1 MGRARFYFGITR
13 VAYAELRVSALAKIK
28 NPDDLKLRKSILNQG
43 EMMKKTM
50 WMAKFL
56 QATLLVGLTLLS
68 GLAKA
73 EEQSTL
79 SNKIENVDFSTLPGG
94 RVAIRIKTTQPL
106 ANPPAGFTLNNPSRI
121 ALDFPNVA
129 NGLSKSNIS
138 ADQGAL
144 KSVTLA
150 QGKERTRMVL
160 NLSKSVGY
168 NASASGNEVTIIL
181 QASEANASA
190 SIETKFAEPS
200 LGQQQFA
207 INNVDFAR
215 GKNGEGRIIVDLS
228 NASAGINIKQKG
240 KTIVV
245 DFINTDVPANLQRRL
260 NVTNF
265 NTPVIYVDTMKQGKN
280 GRMVIEPKGNWEQSA
295 YQADKKFIIDVRQ
308 VVEDPNKLVR
318 GNKPGYA
325 GEKLSLSFQNIEVRA
340 VLQVIADF
348 TGLNIVT
355 SDTVTGNL
363 TLRLKDVPWDQA
375 MDIITQSKGL
385 SMRKTGNVIL
395 VAPSDELAAKEK
407 QALEAIQQ
415 IDDLEPVRT
424 EVYTLKYMK
433 AESLKDILSD
443 PKQKILSKRGSAVLD
458 PRTNTVF
465 VQDTPKYLEQVQAII
480 NKTDV
485 AVRQVMI
492 ESRLVIADDKY
503 SKALGARFG
512 VTQTSTPGRS
522 ASTIGSTIGNR
533 PTNTTATTITQGTH
547 NGTAQTALTDQF
559 FDGNAVL
566 TSSDGLPDLNTNLP
580 VTNAFGSFAYSLFHL
595 PAGLLLNF
603 ELTAMES
610 DGRGKVVSSPR
621 VTTANQRK
629 AKIASGTEIP
639 YLEASSSGAATVSFK
654 AAVLSLEVT
663 PQITPDDKI
672 IMELD
677 VKKDRVGQIFSGI
690 PSIETQNINTQVL
703 VGNGETAVLGGIFEQ
718 TERNDVEKVPFF
730 GDLPVLGNLF
740 KRKTVLNN
748 KTELLIFI
756 TPKIMSED
764 LNLQ

>member
-1 MGRARFYFGITR
+1 M
-13 VAYAELRVSALAKIK
+13 
-28 NPDDLKLRKSILNQG
+28 NQG
-43 EMMKKTM
+43 ETMKKTT
-50 WMAKFL
+50 WMTNFL
-56 QATLLVGLTLLS
+56 QATLLIGCFVFAGLTQ
-68 GLAKA
+68 A

-94 RVAIRIKTTQPL
+94 RVLIRIKTTQAL
-106 ANPPAGFTLNNPSRI
+106 KNPPAGFTLNNPARI

-129 NGLSKSNIS
+129 NGLAKTNLP
-138 ADQGAL
+138 ADQGSL

-168 NASASGNEVTIIL
+168 NTAANGNEVTITL
-181 QASEANASA
+181 QANEVNANVG
-190 SIETKFAEPS
+190 IETKFAEPT

-215 GKNGEGRIIVDLS
+215 GVNGEGRIIVDLS
-228 NASAGINIKQKG
+228 DASAGINIKQKG

-245 DFINTDVPANLQRRL
+245 DFINTDVPSNLQRRL

-308 VVEDPNKLVR
+308 VVDDPNKLVR
-318 GNKPGYA
+318 GSKPGYA
-325 GEKLSLSFQNIEVRA
+325 GEKLSLNFQNIEVRS

-385 SMRKTGNVIL
+385 AMRKTGNVIL
-395 VAPSDELAAKEK
+395 VAPADELAAKDK
-407 QALEAIQQ
+407 QALESALQ
-415 IDDLEPVRT
+415 IEDLEAVRT

-433 AESLKDILSD
+433 AESLKDILTDS
-443 PKQKILSKRGSAVLD
+443 KQKILSKRGSAVLD

-512 VTQTSTPGRS
+512 ISQTGKTGNNVG
-522 ASTIGSTIGNR
+522 TIGSSIGNR
-533 PTNTTATTITQGTH
+533 PTNTTATTITQGNH
-547 NGTAQTALTDQF
+547 NGTVQSALTSQF
-559 FDGNAVL
+559 FGRGNSLL
-566 TSSDGLPDLNTNLP
+566 TSSDGQPDLNSNLP
-580 VTNAFGSFAYSLFHL
+580 VTNAFGSFAYSLFNL
-595 PAGLLLNF
+595 PAGLLLNL

-621 VTTANQRK
+621 VTTANQHK

-639 YLEASSSGAATVSFK
+639 YLEASSSGAATISFK

-677 VKKDRVGQIFSGI
+677 VKKDRVGQVFSGV

-703 VGNGETAVLGGIFEQ
+703 VGNGETAVLGGIYEQ
-718 TERNDVEKVPFF
+718 IERNDVEKVPFF
-730 GDLPVLGNLF
+730 GDLPIMGNLF
-740 KRKTVLNN
+740 KRKTTLNN
-748 KTELLIFI
+748 RTELLIFV
-756 TPKIMSED
+756 TPKIMDDS
-764 LNLQ
+764 LGLR

>member
-1 MGRARFYFGITR
+1 MKNNTWAR
-13 VAYAELRVSALAKIK
+13 
-28 NPDDLKLRKSILNQG
+28 
-43 EMMKKTM
+43 
-50 WMAKFL
+50 KFL
-56 QATLLVGLTLLS
+56 QVSLLLGLTLVS
-68 GLAKA
+68 GFSLA
-73 EEQSTL
+73 EEQSAL
-79 SNKIENVDFSTLPGG
+79 KNKIESIDFSSLPGG
-94 RVAIRIKTTQPL
+94 RVAIHIKTTVPL
-106 ANPPAGFTLNNPSRI
+106 TNAPAGFTLNSPARI
-121 ALDFPNVA
+121 ALDFPDVA
-129 NGLSKSNIS
+129 NGTAKTNIQ
-138 ADQGAL
+138 ADQGSL

-150 QGKERTRMVL
+150 QAKERTRIVL
-160 NLSKSVGY
+160 NLSKNVGY
-168 NASASGNEVTIIL
+168 NTTVNGNDVTIMLQANEASANVGV
-181 QASEANASA
+181 
-190 SIETKFAEPS
+190 ETKFAEPT

-228 NASAGINIKQKG
+228 SASAGINIKQKG

-245 DFINTDVPANLQRRL
+245 DFLNTDVPANLQRRL

-280 GRMVIEPKGNWEQSA
+280 GQMVIEPKGNWEQSA

-318 GNKPGYA
+318 GSKPGYA
-325 GEKLSLSFQNIEVRA
+325 GEKLSLNFQNIEVRS

-348 TGLNIVT
+348 TGLNIIT

-375 MDIITQSKGL
+375 LDIITQSKGL

-395 VAPSDELAAKEK
+395 VAPAEEVAAKEK
-407 QALEAIQQ
+407 QMLEAAQQ
-415 IDDLEPVRT
+415 INDLEPVRT
-424 EVYTLKYMK
+424 EVFTLKYMK

-443 PKQKILSKRGSAVLD
+443 SKQKILSKRGSAVLD

-465 VQDTPKYLEQVQAII
+465 VQDTSKYLEQVQAII
-480 NKTDV
+480 SKVDV
-485 AVRQVMI
+485 AVKQVMI

-503 SKALGARFG
+503 SKALGARLG
-512 VTQTSTPGRS
+512 VTQSGKV
-522 ASTIGSTIGNR
+522 GSTAGTVSGSLGNR
-533 PTNTTATTITQGTH
+533 PTATTSTTLTQGTH
-547 NGTAQTALTDQF
+547 NGAIQTNLTN
-559 FDGNAVL
+559 GSVL
-566 TSSDGLPDLNTNLP
+566 TSSDGQPDLMSNLA
-580 VTNAFGSFAYSLFHL
+580 VANATGSLAYSIYSAA
-595 PAGLLLNF
+595 AGLLLNM

-610 DGRGKVVSSPR
+610 DGRGKIVSSPR
-621 VTTANQRK
+621 VTTANQHK
-629 AKIASGTEIP
+629 AKIAAGTEIP

-654 AAVLSLEVT
+654 SAVLSLEVT

-677 VKKDRVGQIFSGI
+677 VKKDRVGQVFSGV

-718 TERNDVEKVPFF
+718 TVRNDVEKVPFF

-740 KRKTVLNN
+740 KKRSSQNDKQ
-748 KTELLIFI
+748 ELLIFI
-756 TPKIMSED
+756 TPRIMDES